1 MHLIDFSCNYL
12 NKLPKN
18 KNLFNVN
25 LLNDN
30 EHNQANELLDF
41 LASNSFISLIL
52 QPSRITSH
60 SNTLIDNIFSN
71 VFVPEI
77 KKPKI

>member
-1 MHLIDFSCNYL
+1 MQLLKQATKEQKSIFLLGD
-12 NKLPKN
+12 
-18 KNLFNVN
+18 FNVK

-30 EHNQANELLDF
+30 EHNQTNELLDF
-41 LASNSFISLIL
+41 LATNSFISLIL